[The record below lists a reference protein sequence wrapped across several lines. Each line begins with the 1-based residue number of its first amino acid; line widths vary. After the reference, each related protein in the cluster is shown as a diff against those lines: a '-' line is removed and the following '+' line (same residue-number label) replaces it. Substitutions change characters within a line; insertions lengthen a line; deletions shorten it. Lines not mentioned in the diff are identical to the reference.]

1 MNKSIMKLISYI
13 QPKHLMRRCLGVGLL
28 LLALVVG
35 ACSSDDDDD
44 TQEPVPSYLTVGT
57 DQRPT
62 DWIAPAPSLYGGIT
76 MAVQLQLGD
85 TLAHF
90 LSSADLMCVKIDNEV
105 RAVTHPFTNV
115 TVTYFPLSIVGD
127 GNSNAMS
134 LHYYCDRLHRI
145 YTIPNWA
152 TFDINASPTGESQ
165 LYRPRFTEN
174 Y

>member
-1 MNKSIMKLISYI
+1 MNIIIMKLRSYI
-13 QPKHLMRRCLGVGLL
+13 LPKPLMQRGLGVGLL

-35 ACSSDDDDD
+35 ACSSDDDIE
-44 TQEPVPSYLTVGT
+44 EPTPNYLTVGT

-76 MAVQLQLGD
+76 MAVQVQLGD

-90 LSSADLMCVKIDNEV
+90 QSSGDLMCAKIDNEV
-105 RAVTHPFTNV
+105 RAVTHPFTNG
-115 TVTYFPLSIVGD
+115 TITYFPLSIVGD
-127 GNSNAMS
+127 GDSNTIS

-145 YTIPNWA
+145 YTITNWA
-152 TFDINASPTGESQ
+152 TFDINASPMGDSQ

-174 Y
+174 